1 MPITLNER
9 QIVHAKRI
17 IDRVR
22 DENTIDISLRDGL
35 DIVNAVL
42 AEIDFS
48 EDANKN
54 ITVIQVIQDG
64 RVGYVKHTSCLMSNP
79 IVESAFDAVDY
90 TDHPDALEHDLGVL
104 VTPFDKSYAKSGVR
118 IEHLPVVVVMNLN
131 GEVIDSY
138 IGRMPNA

>member
-9 QIVHAKRI
+9 QIIQAKRI
-17 IDRVR
+17 ISRVR
-22 DENTIDISLRDGL
+22 DENTL
-35 DIVNAVL
+35 DITMYDALDVINAVL

-64 RVGYVKHTSCLMSNP
+64 KVGYVKHTSCLMQNP
-79 IVESAFDAVDY
+79 IVESAFAAIDY
-90 TDHPDALEHDLGVL
+90 TDHPDALEYDLGVL
-104 VTPFDKSYAKSGVR
+104 VTPFDKSYAKSGLR

>member
-9 QIVHAKRI
+9 QIIQAKRI
-17 IDRVR
+17 ISRVR
-22 DENTIDISLRDGL
+22 DENTL
-35 DIVNAVL
+35 DITMYDALDVINAVL

-64 RVGYVKHTSCLMSNP
+64 KVGYVKHTSCLMQNP
-79 IVESAFDAVDY
+79 IVESAFDAIDY
-90 TDHPDALEHDLGVL
+90 TDHPDALEYDLGVL
-104 VTPFDKSYAKSGVR
+104 VTPFDKSYAKSGLR